1 MNISTNRL
9 LAVIFVLFVVMLF
22 ALSKKRQSSIAP
34 PDTKNTAPVA
44 VEKPTPQVIQNIP
57 SSPNAVSPA
66 EFQSLVKKHRGEKE
80 IGLQRMPLP
89 REGNQAQLK
98 VVLSI
103 KPSCSP
109 GDADAILL
117 DLAKAPSHRLLATF
131 EDLSESQKPMTWEV
145 PQSLFKEGRAEK
157 VFWVPVHPEPV
168 QYGFFLCTANKSDN
182 TCSDKKVQD
191 INEIFTEHLTKKPNA
206 GQQLRNIFFQYFLID
221 DRGLA
226 SFSQISKG
234 DKVYDKLKK
243 YADETKAPGK
253 PNRAEIDVM
262 KTTLKTV
269 DSLPAVFSKD
279 KLILQLPK
287 FKESACRR

>member
-1 MNISTNRL
+1 MTLQTNRL
-9 LAVIFVLFVVMLF
+9 LAVVFVLFIVMVVVF
-22 ALSKKRQSSIAP
+22 SKKRESSVSVQE
-34 PDTKNTAPVA
+34 TKN
-44 VEKPTPQVIQNIP
+44 PTPSLLEKSAPKIIQDLSNP
-57 SSPNAVSPA
+57 PTASSRA
-66 EFQSLVKKHRGEKE
+66 EFQSLIKKDRAEKE
-80 IGLQRMPLP
+80 IGLQRMALP

-103 KPSCSP
+103 KPSCAP

-117 DLAKAPSHRLLATF
+117 DLEKAPSHRLLATF
-131 EDLSESQKPMTWEV
+131 EDLSENQKSLTWEV

-157 VFWVPVHPEPV
+157 VFQVPVHSEPI
-168 QYGFFLCTANKSDN
+168 QYGFFLCTANKNDT

-206 GQQLRNIFFQYFLID
+206 GQQLRNIFFQYFLVD

-234 DKVYDKLKK
+234 EKVYDKLKK
-243 YADETKAPGK
+243 YVDETKAPGK
-253 PNRAEIDVM
+253 PNRAEIDTM

-269 DSLPAVFSKD
+269 DSLPAVFSND

-287 FKESACRR
+287 FKESACR